1 MTLPRHPT
9 PSESMSKVGVLEG
22 GLLAVL
28 GIMGVLIVGGSLAV
42 IVTSLVL
49 GGNALE
55 IPE

>member
-28 GIMGVLIVGGSLAV
+28 GILGVLIVGGSLAV